1 MNKSISEEFKEKF
14 PGVEPSWMAEVS
26 LLPLK
31 DQQIIFKI
39 VSKAIAA
46 ERKELRDKVEDIIL
60 QEEDKGLPGVSEYYS
75 GKREGLRLILSLL
88 KDN

>member
-39 VSKAIAA
+39 VSKALTA
-46 ERKELRDKVEDIIL
+46 ERKELREKIMKLEDWSSYAHTYTVDI
-60 QEEDKGLPGVSEYYS
+60 EEVLD
-75 GKREGLRLILSLL
+75 LI
-88 KDN
+88 KE